1 MEPLFSIII
10 PAYNAMGK
18 INIPLDSIYSQG
30 ITMEKFEVICVD
42 DCSPDPASLKFME
55 DYKKQH
61 NLSNMQILRHKDN
74 RRQGGARNTG
84 VGVAKGRYIMFI
96 DQDDYFAYG
105 AFDQVLSQLEGSDL
119 DMVMWD
125 HTFHK
130 YGQISECQYAHNH
143 TRTVDGMTFILENE
157 YTWAPWGYS
166 YKREFLLENNLRF
179 VECVQFEDADFIS
192 KCVSHAKSIKFNPF
206 PIIHYTVNLD
216 SQTAIGSDTMQK
228 MDFLFQICNRMRD
241 VAIEIGTRHEAAG
254 KKVYGLSEI
263 SYVIAI
269 KRLIQFRNSKG
280 RHAII
285 KKYVAGQ
292 FNESPMALLRYASRY
307 PHAFTACLNLGSPL
321 LRGIVIAKR
330 NYKMKHNCNT
340 QAPKPLNTNHLTKK
354 GGVNLNFRFAVI
366 GLKTY
371 KSSHLNTSNAA

>member
-30 ITMEKFEVICVD
+30 IPMEKFEVICVD
-42 DCSPDPASLKFME
+42 DSSPDSASIKFME
-55 DYKKQH
+55 DYKKLH
-61 NLSNMQILRHKDN
+61 NLSNMQILRHKEN

-84 VGVAKGRYIMFI
+84 VRAATGRYIMFI
-96 DQDDYFAYG
+96 DQDDYFADG
-105 AFDQVLSQLEGSDL
+105 AFDQVVNQLEGSDL

-130 YGQISECQYAHNH
+130 YGQITERQYAHNH
-143 TRTVDGMTFILENE
+143 ERIVDGMTFILENE

-166 YKREFLLENNLRF
+166 YLREFLLKNNLRF

-206 PIIHYTVNLD
+206 PLIHYTVNLD

-228 MDFLFQICNRMRD
+228 MDFLFQICNRMRE
-241 VAIEIGTRHEAAG
+241 VAIEIGTRHDAAG
-254 KKVYGLSEI
+254 KKVYSLSEI

-269 KRLIQFRNSKG
+269 KRLIQFRDSKG

-285 KKYVAGQ
+285 KRYVAGQ
-292 FNESPMALLRYASRY
+292 FNDSPITLLRYASRY
-307 PHAFTACLNLGSPL
+307 PHAFTSCLNLGSPL
-321 LRGIVIAKR
+321 LRSIVIAKR
-330 NYKMKHNCNT
+330 NYKFKHNSNT
-340 QAPKPLNTNHLTKK
+340 QTIQYSDNKPIT
-354 GGVNLNFRFAVI
+354 GG
-366 GLKTY
+366 G
-371 KSSHLNTSNAA
+371 KS